1 RRSPSTA
8 WSARRTCRPRPWRR
22 RSCTRCRSTE
32 MFQALRRRLRAWMRP
47 RGPETL
53 PATLR
58 RNRIYVLPTATGLF
72 FAALVAAM
80 GIGALNFN
88 NNPALLLVLL
98 LAGTALA
105 SLIAAHLQL
114 SGLRV
119 VAVAADPVAAGEELR
134 LRIALDS
141 ADARLRRGLRIGH
154 DGDAV
159 HARVDAHGSTVEL
172 PLATRQRGLM
182 PLPRLEL
189 STVQPLG
196 LARAWAYAW
205 PAQSALVYP
214 APEAQAPPL
223 PRTPGAATA
232 RAPPGARWRGR
243 PRRGA
248 TACWCAN
255 TNSSAAA
262 NWCWTGSSPAACRTN
277 NASAGWRAGS
287 TTPSARAAATR
298 CGCRA
303 RRRSRWAWGR
313 STGIA
318 ACARWPCCRARPAM
332 ADALA
337 ADDIPAADAGAKP
350 RSPAMAPGAR
360 AQALLAAAACL
371 LPLLLQL
378 PGALAV
384 GFGIGAVAVA
394 AASRQRPLLALLRL
408 LLGLCG
414 IVAVAAVLPGI
425 GRDTACAMLAA
436 MLA

>member
-1 RRSPSTA
+1 
-8 WSARRTCRPRPWRR
+8 
-22 RSCTRCRSTE
+22 

-172 PLATRQRGLM
+172 SLATRQRGLM

-223 PRTPGAATA
+223 PAPAGGEGHPQVHRAGEEPHHLRGYRPGDAPRAVAWKASA
-232 RAPPGARWRGR
+232 RRDSLLVREYEQQRSGELVLDWQLAGGLPHEQRIRRLARWVDDAERQGR
-243 PRRGA
+243 RY
-248 TACWCAN
+248 
-255 TNSSAAA
+255 
-262 NWCWTGSSPAACRTN
+262 
-277 NASAGWRAGS
+277 
-287 TTPSARAAATR
+287 
-298 CGCRA
+298 
-303 RRRSRWAWGR
+303 
-313 STGIA
+313 
-318 ACARWPCCRARPAM
+318 
-332 ADALA
+332 AL
-337 ADDIPAADAGAKP
+337 
-350 RSPAMAPGAR
+350 R
-360 AQALLAAAACL
+360 
-371 LPLLLQL
+371 L
-378 PGALAV
+378 PGTAPIPMGLGPQHRHRCLRA
-384 GFGIGAVAVA
+384 
-394 AASRQRPLLALLRL
+394 LALL
-408 LLGLCG
+408 
-414 IVAVAAVLPGI
+414 PGEA
-425 GRDTACAMLAA
+425 GHG
-436 MLA
+436 